1 MEDHAGG
8 FAFDRDRRICAQ
20 IERRF
25 VAARLV
31 LERAIGGGAAAQ
43 FGFAWIAD
51 ARAEAFAF
59 FIHVVVYRYNGNGR
73 HFVRSG
79 ARRNA
84 DADAGQGFGQ
94 GDVVRYTGCVGVGD
108 ALDIIRFQFAQ
119 VQFEQD
125 GAFVFARAALR
136 HVEDHA
142 GGFAFDRDRRIC
154 RDIDEWLW
162 RNVDV

>member
-1 MEDHAGG
+1 M
-8 FAFDRDRRICAQ
+8 
-20 IERRF
+20 
-25 VAARLV
+25 
-31 LERAIGGGAAAQ
+31 
-43 FGFAWIAD
+43 
-51 ARAEAFAF
+51 
-59 FIHVVVYRYNGNGR
+59 
-73 HFVRSG
+73 
-79 ARRNA
+79 
-84 DADAGQGFGQ
+84 
-94 GDVVRYTGCVGVGD
+94 RYTGCVGVGD

>member
-8 FAFDRDRRICAQ
+8 FAFNRDRRICAQ

-142 GGFAFDRDRRIC
+142 GGFAFNRDRRIS
-154 RDIDEWLW
+154 RDIDDWLW